1 MNNCIINSLEE
12 FMGQQYI
19 FAEIDFFRG
28 HSSYEYKLIPSIG
41 RLFQD
46 GKEELMKHYE
56 KEIFNDFKRKFSL
69 ILLSHLEII
78 VLLKVLIYTHK
89 MSGL

>member
-56 KEIFNDFKRKFSL
+56 KEIFM
-69 ILLSHLEII
+69 ILSVSFHCLLMF
-78 VLLKVLIYTHK
+78 VLK
-89 MSGL
+89 MTKSSCF

>member
-46 GKEELMKHYE
+46 GKEELMKTYA
-56 KEIFNDFKRKFSL
+56 
-69 ILLSHLEII
+69 
-78 VLLKVLIYTHK
+78 
-89 MSGL
+89 

>member
-19 FAEIDFFRG
+19 FAE
-28 HSSYEYKLIPSIG
+28 IPSIG

-56 KEIFNDFKRKFSL
+56 KEIFM
-69 ILLSHLEII
+69 ILSVSFHCLLMF
-78 VLLKVLIYTHK
+78 VLK
-89 MSGL
+89 MTKSSCF